1 MNAETGTVRALPGPA
16 VAYGEHRR
24 PLTSEQFQ
32 RSSPECRVG
41 SNDRV
46 PSQPFLMS
54 IHFFRAIAIILI
66 VAQHSLESQWDMAW
80 IRADTFVERLIF
92 NLIIGGTGLFVF
104 ISGFLFHHVFFAKF
118 NYRNFL
124 VRKAKTILIPYT
136 ILSFIPTLLLIRSP
150 DPNMGAYPFWKI
162 TLTGCS
168 VGPYWFIP
176 FIFTMFLLAPLYLL
190 FARLRPNLQGSI
202 IVVLVFISCLI
213 HRPAWGCQP
222 EFLIQNVIYYLPV
235 FLLGFICSQHRSAVL
250 ALLERRKLMLI
261 MVVLLFA
268 AWQSYFYDGVGNF
281 RKSPLPLTVVD
292 VNLLQKIFLCL
303 FLLVF
308 VHGFEKKRNRVIELV
323 ATASFAIY
331 FLHGFV
337 IRWLFF
343 LPDVVLYRGWASVPL
358 IVIIAT
364 LICLALGYAVKL
376 VIGSRSRFVI
386 GW

>member
-1 MNAETGTVRALPGPA
+1 MG
-16 VAYGEHRR
+16 
-24 PLTSEQFQ
+24 
-32 RSSPECRVG
+32 SP
-41 SNDRV
+41 
-46 PSQPFLMS
+46 Q
-54 IHFFRAIAIILI
+54 
-66 VAQHSLESQWDMAW
+66 
-80 IRADTFVERLIF
+80 
-92 NLIIGGTGLFVF
+92 GGD
-104 ISGFLFHHVFFAKF
+104 GFWWE
-118 NYRNFL
+118 
-124 VRKAKTILIPYT
+124 I
-136 ILSFIPTLLLIRSP
+136 
-150 DPNMGAYPFWKI
+150 AYPFWKL

-168 VGPYWFIP
+168 MDQYWFIP
-176 FIFTMFLLAPLYLL
+176 FIFTIFLLAPLYLL
-190 FARLRPNLQGSI
+190 FARLRPRLQGSI

-213 HRPAWGCQP
+213 HRPAWPWCQLP
-222 EFLIQNVIYYLPV
+222 ESLIQNVIYYLPV

-261 MVVLLFA
+261 MGVLLFA
-268 AWQSYFYDGVGNF
+268 AWQSYFYDWVGNF

-303 FLLVF
+303 YLLVF

-331 FLHGFV
+331 FLHEFV

-358 IVIIAT
+358 VVIIVT